1 MSGVLKGM
9 DGISPVDVA
18 ERWHARLMSSD
29 CTLAEREKFKAW
41 IRQSPENARAFEDT
55 KGLWTSL
62 DGLEEDEAIGP
73 HAAAA
78 LVPDAEHFMG
88 QWSRATEGM
97 WRRTLPARPRAWWPI
112 GAGIAAA
119 LALVVVLW
127 PGLRPDVPI
136 RSYAASRSEEH
147 TSELQSLMRISY

>member
-1 MSGVLKGM
+1 MR
-9 DGISPVDVA
+9 ISD
-18 ERWHARLMSSD
+18 WSSD
-29 CTLAEREKFKAW
+29 VCSSDLTKA
-41 IRQSPENARAFEDT
+41 
-55 KGLWTSL
+55 LWTSL

-136 RSYAASRSEEH
+136 RSYAASD
-147 TSELQSLMRISY
+147 RIESVQLPDGSSVRLALETAHQVGRTWCWERGRPYG